1 MNQVR
6 LLNRWTPNF
15 LDCARPLFRLF
26 DPQAH
31 SLLFIQGL
39 IQRSNYAHVGQTFL
53 ARRFRLFVPEN
64 TIGEVHQFGP
74 ELVGLAEVTLPD
86 LAIDRNF
93 QLEAFRILIG
103 RIGAETTLGADDFVR
118 RNVGCPKTARKT
130 GELRI
135 RKAQNRAYAFLDL
148 AETLVLRASIKRK
161 HLLRLRA
168 EQITRCVDAIYAD
181 VPKRSAAHCSLQS
194 NVVGLYLHGER

>member
-1 MNQVR
+1 MNQIR
-6 LLNRWTPNF
+6 LLNRWTPDF

-26 DPQAH
+26 DPQPH

-39 IQRSNYAHVGQTFL
+39 VQRSNYADVGQTFL
-53 ARRFRLFVPEN
+53 ARWFRLLVPEN

-74 ELVGLAEVTLPD
+74 KLVGLAKVTLLD

-103 RIGAETTLGADDFVR
+103 RIGAETTLGAGNFIRRHVR
-118 RNVGCPKTARKT
+118 CPKTARKT

-135 RKAQNRAYAFLDL
+135 RKAHNRAYAFLDL
-148 AETLVLRASIKRK
+148 AETLVLRAGIKRK
-161 HLLRLRA
+161 HLLRLRT
-168 EQITRCVDAIYAD
+168 E
-181 VPKRSAAHCSLQS
+181 
-194 NVVGLYLHGER
+194 